1 MAALVLRGLR
11 KTFRSRGRPAVD
23 AVRGIDLELRSGEL
37 LGLLGPSGCGKS
49 TTLRMIAGLETV
61 TGGDILVGGASVVGR
76 PAQARN
82 IGVAFENYALYPPLS
97 VAENLAFGLRARG
110 RGARGSRAEIARK
123 VAEIAERVALTDLLE
138 ARPAGLSSGQKQRVA
153 LARALIRE
161 PDVLLLDEPL
171 SHLDAAQ
178 RDTTRRE
185 LKRIQRD
192 LGHTTILVTHDQE
205 EALSLADRIAVMKDG
220 VIQQLGTPYE
230 IYDSPANVFVADF
243 VGEPAINLL
252 PGIATG
258 DGHARLS
265 ETVSFALPVEVA
277 AGREVV
283 IGIRPEDLR
292 LSGGSGGPGEGG
304 VRAPGEGGVPGNGVP
319 GEGRVPGN
327 RMPGE
332 GGVPARVS
340 AHEPLLE
347 SGIATLSLEGVVRP
361 LVVVTDPEVRL
372 ARDERVRVAA
382 DPALTHVFDAE
393 TGDSLR

>member
-1 MAALVLRGLR
+1 MTELELRDLR
-11 KTFRSRGRPAVD
+11 KTYRARRRPAVD
-23 AVRGIDLELRSGEL
+23 AVRGIDLTLRSGEL

-61 TGGDILVGGASVVGR
+61 TGGDILVGGASVTAR
-76 PAQARN
+76 PAQQRN
-82 IGVAFENYALYPPLS
+82 IGVAFENYALYPPLT
-97 VAENLAFGLRARG
+97 VAENLSFGLKAR
-110 RGARGSRAEIARK
+110 SRADRGDVDRKVREIA
-123 VAEIAERVALTDLLE
+123 ARVDLTPLLD
-138 ARPAGLSSGQKQRVA
+138 ARPAGLSSGQKQRVS

-252 PGIATG
+252 PGTTEAG
-258 DGHARLS
+258 AHARLS
-265 ETVSFALPVEVA
+265 PTVRIALPLPVPE
-277 AGREVV
+277 GREVV
-283 IGIRPEDLR
+283 VGIRPEDLS
-292 LSGGSGGPGEGG
+292 LTGEDGL
-304 VRAPGEGGVPGNGVP
+304 
-319 GEGRVPGN
+319 
-327 RMPGE
+327 
-332 GGVPARVS
+332 PARVV

-347 SGIATLSLEGVVRP
+347 SGIATLTLDGVDKP
-361 LVVVTDPEVRL
+361 LVVLTDPEVRL
-372 ARDERVRVAA
+372 AHDDRVHVTA
-382 DPALTHVFDAE
+382 DPHLTHVFDAE

>member
-1 MAALVLRGLR
+1 MTELELRDLR
-11 KTFRSRGRPAVD
+11 KTFSARGRPAVD
-23 AVRGIDLELRSGEL
+23 AVRGIDLALRSGEL

-61 TGGDILVGGASVVGR
+61 TRGDILVGGSSVTAR
-76 PAQARN
+76 PAQQRN
-82 IGVAFENYALYPPLS
+82 IGVAFENYALYPPLT
-97 VAENLAFGLRARG
+97 VAENLSFGLKAR
-110 RGARGSRAEIARK
+110 SRADRGDVDRKVKEIA
-123 VAEIAERVALTDLLE
+123 ARVDLTALLD
-138 ARPAGLSSGQKQRVA
+138 ARPAGLSSGQKQRVS

-252 PGIATG
+252 PGTAEA
-258 DGHARLS
+258 DAHARLS
-265 ETVSFALPVEVA
+265 PTVRIALPLPVPT
-277 AGREVV
+277 GRKVV
-283 IGIRPEDLR
+283 VGIRPEDLS
-292 LSGGSGGPGEGG
+292 LTGEDGL
-304 VRAPGEGGVPGNGVP
+304 
-319 GEGRVPGN
+319 
-327 RMPGE
+327 
-332 GGVPARVS
+332 PARVV

-347 SGIATLSLEGVVRP
+347 AGIATLTLDGVDKP
-361 LVVVTDPEVRL
+361 LVVLTAPEVRL
-372 ARDERVRVAA
+372 AHDDRVHVTA
-382 DPALTHVFDAE
+382 DPQLTHVFDAE

>member
-1 MAALVLRGLR
+1 MTELELRELR
-11 KTFRSRGRPAVD
+11 KTYRPRGRPPVD
-23 AVRGIDLELRSGEL
+23 AVRGLDLALRSGEL

-49 TTLRMIAGLETV
+49 TTLRMIAGLEAV
-61 TGGDILVGGASVVGR
+61 TGGDILVGGASVVDR
-76 PAQARN
+76 PAQRRN
-82 IGVAFENYALYPPLS
+82 IGVAFENYALYPPLT

-110 RGARGSRAEIARK
+110 RREDVDRRVGEM
-123 VAEIAERVALTDLLE
+123 AERIGLTGILG

-205 EALSLADRIAVMKDG
+205 EALSLADRIAVMRDG

-230 IYDSPANVFVADF
+230 IYDSPATVFVADF

-252 PGIATG
+252 PGTAAPG
-258 DGHARLS
+258 GRAARLA
-265 ETVSFALPVEVA
+265 EGLELPLPVPVE

-283 IGIRPEDLR
+283 VGVRPEDLS
-292 LSGGSGGPGEGG
+292 LTGAGGL
-304 VRAPGEGGVPGNGVP
+304 
-319 GEGRVPGN
+319 
-327 RMPGE
+327 
-332 GGVPARVS
+332 PAKVL

-347 SGIATLSLEGVVRP
+347 SGIATVALAGVDRP
-361 LVVVTDPEVRL
+361 VTVLTGPQVRL
-372 ARDERVRVAA
+372 AHDERVRITA
-382 DPALTHVFDAE
+382 DPGLTHVFDAE
-393 TGDSLR
+393 TGESLR

>member
-1 MAALVLRGLR
+1 MTELELRDLR
-11 KTFRSRGRPAVD
+11 KTYRSRGRPSVAAVC
-23 AVRGIDLELRSGEL
+23 GIDLALHSGEL

-61 TGGDILVGGASVVGR
+61 TGGDILVGGTSVTDS
-76 PAQARN
+76 PAQSRN
-82 IGVAFENYALYPPLS
+82 IGVAFENYALYPPLT
-97 VAENLAFGLRARG
+97 VAENLAFGLKAR
-110 RGARGSRAEIARK
+110 RGSTRKDVDRKIAEIAG
-123 VAEIAERVALTDLLE
+123 RVDLTGILD
-138 ARPAGLSSGQKQRVA
+138 ARPAGLSSGQKQRVS

-252 PGIATG
+252 PGIATA

-265 ETVSFALPVEVA
+265 GAVRIELPVPVPD
-277 AGREVV
+277 GREVV
-283 IGIRPEDLR
+283 VGVRPEDLR
-292 LSGGSGGPGEGG
+292 LTGDEG
-304 VRAPGEGGVPGNGVP
+304 
-319 GEGRVPGN
+319 
-327 RMPGE
+327 M
-332 GGVPARVS
+332 PARVV

-347 SGIATLSLEGVVRP
+347 AGIATLALDGVERP
-361 LVVVTDPEVRL
+361 LVVLTDPEVRL
-372 ARDERVRVAA
+372 AHDEPVRVTA
-382 DPALTHVFDAE
+382 DARLTHVFDAE

>member
-1 MAALVLRGLR
+1 MTELELRDLR
-11 KTFRSRGRPAVD
+11 KTYRARGRPAVD
-23 AVRGIDLELRSGEL
+23 AVRGIDLALRSGEL

-61 TGGDILVGGASVVGR
+61 TGGDILVGGASVIER
-76 PAQARN
+76 PAQQRN
-82 IGVAFENYALYPPLS
+82 IGVAFENYALYPPLT
-97 VAENLAFGLRARG
+97 VAENLAFGLRARKRAH
-110 RGARGSRAEIARK
+110 RGDVDRK
-123 VAEIAERVALTDLLE
+123 VKEIAERVDLTGILD
-138 ARPAGLSSGQKQRVA
+138 ARPAGLSSGQKQRVS
-153 LARALIRE
+153 LARALVRE

-252 PGIATG
+252 PGAATD

-265 ETVSFALPVEVA
+265 ASVRIALPVPVA
-277 AGREVV
+277 AGRQVV
-283 IGIRPEDLR
+283 VGIRPEDLS
-292 LSGGSGGPGEGG
+292 LTGEDGL
-304 VRAPGEGGVPGNGVP
+304 
-319 GEGRVPGN
+319 
-327 RMPGE
+327 
-332 GGVPARVS
+332 PARVV

-347 SGIATLSLEGVVRP
+347 SGIATLALDGVERP
-361 LVVVTDPEVRL
+361 LVVLTDPEVRL
-372 ARDERVRVAA
+372 AHDDRVHITA
-382 DPALTHVFDAE
+382 DPHLTHVFDAE

>member
-1 MAALVLRGLR
+1 MTALELRELR
-11 KTFRSRGRPAVD
+11 KTYRSRGRPGVE
-23 AVRGIDLELRSGEL
+23 AVRGLDLSLTSGEL

-49 TTLRMIAGLETV
+49 TTLRMIAGLEAV

-76 PAQARN
+76 PAQERN
-82 IGVAFENYALYPPLS
+82 IGVAFENYALYPPLT
-97 VAENLAFGLRARG
+97 VAENLAFGLRARR
-110 RGARGSRAEIARK
+110 RGLRGDVRRK
-123 VAEIAERVALTDLLE
+123 VAEIAERVGLTDVLD
-138 ARPAGLSSGQKQRVA
+138 ARPAGLSSGQKQRVS

-205 EALSLADRIAVMKDG
+205 EALSLADRIAVMRDG

-230 IYDSPANVFVADF
+230 IYDSPASAFVADF

-252 PGIATG
+252 PGTATA

-265 ETVSFALPVEVA
+265 AGVRIALPVPVA
-277 AGREVV
+277 EGRAVV
-283 IGIRPEDLR
+283 VGIRPEDLS
-292 LSGGSGGPGEGG
+292 LTG
-304 VRAPGEGGVPGNGVP
+304 AADA
-319 GEGRVPGN
+319 
-327 RMPGE
+327 
-332 GGVPARVS
+332 VPARVV

-347 SGIATLSLEGVVRP
+347 SGIATLTLDGVERH
-361 LVVVTDPEVRL
+361 LVVLTGPEVRL
-372 ARDERVRVAA
+372 AHDERVRVAA
-382 DPALTHVFDAE
+382 GLTHVFDAE
-393 TGDSLR
+393 TGETLR

>member
-1 MAALVLRGLR
+1 MTGTGLELRELR
-11 KTFRSRGRPAVD
+11 KTYQSRGRPSVD
-23 AVRGIDLELRSGEL
+23 ALRGIDLNLGSGEL

-49 TTLRMIAGLETV
+49 TTLRMIAGLEPV
-61 TGGDILVGGASVVGR
+61 TGGDILVGGDSVVER
-76 PAQARN
+76 PAQQRN

-97 VAENLAFGLRARG
+97 VAENLAFGLKARKK
-110 RGARGSRAEIARK
+110 AVRGSRGDVDRK
-123 VAEIAERVALTDLLE
+123 VKEIAERVGLTDLLG
-138 ARPAGLSSGQKQRVA
+138 ARPVSLSSGQKQRVS

-185 LKRIQRD
+185 LKRIQQD

-243 VGEPAINLL
+243 VGEPAITLL

-258 DGHARLS
+258 DGEARLS
-265 ETVSFALPVEVA
+265 GPVRIALPVPVEQ
-277 AGREVV
+277 GREVV
-283 IGIRPEDLR
+283 VGIRPEDVSLTA
-292 LSGGSGGPGEGG
+292 EGG
-304 VRAPGEGGVPGNGVP
+304 L
-319 GEGRVPGN
+319 
-327 RMPGE
+327 
-332 GGVPARVS
+332 PARVV

-347 SGIATLSLEGVVRP
+347 SGLATLALEGVERH
-361 LVVVTDPEVRL
+361 LVVLTDPEVRL
-372 ARDERVRVAA
+372 AHDERVRVAA
-382 DPALTHVFDAE
+382 DPQHTHVFDAE
-393 TGDSLR
+393 TGASLR

>member
-1 MAALVLRGLR
+1 MAELELRDLR
-11 KTFRSRGRPAVD
+11 KTYRSRGRPAVD
-23 AVRGIDLELRSGEL
+23 AVRGLDLALGTGEL

-61 TGGDILVGGASVVGR
+61 TGGDILVDGESLVGR
-76 PAQARN
+76 PAQRRN
-82 IGVAFENYALYPPLS
+82 IGVAFENYALYPPLT
-97 VAENLAFGLRARG
+97 VAENLGFGLKARRKAARG
-110 RGARGSRAEIARK
+110 DVDRK
-123 VAEIAERVALTDLLE
+123 VEDIAERVGLTDILD
-138 ARPAGLSSGQKQRVA
+138 ARPAGLSSGQKQRVS

-243 VGEPAINLL
+243 VGEPPINLL
-252 PGIATG
+252 TG
-258 DGHARLS
+258 VVTADGHARLS
-265 ETVSFALPVEVA
+265 DAVRIALPVPVA
-277 AGREVV
+277 EGREVV
-283 IGIRPEDLR
+283 VGIRPEDLR
-292 LSGGSGGPGEGG
+292 LTGDEGL
-304 VRAPGEGGVPGNGVP
+304 
-319 GEGRVPGN
+319 
-327 RMPGE
+327 
-332 GGVPARVS
+332 PARVV

-347 SGIATLSLEGVVRP
+347 SGIATLALEGVEHP

-372 ARDERVRVAA
+372 AHDDQVHVAVG
-382 DPALTHVFDAE
+382 LTHVFDAE
-393 TGDSLR
+393 TGDTLR

>member
-1 MAALVLRGLR
+1 MTELELRDLR
-11 KTFRSRGRPAVD
+11 KTYRARGRPPVD
-23 AVRGIDLELRSGEL
+23 AVRGIDLALRSGEL

-61 TGGDILVGGASVVGR
+61 TGGDILVGGASVAGL
-76 PAQARN
+76 PARRRN
-82 IGVAFENYALYPPLS
+82 IGVAFENYALYPPLT
-97 VAENLAFGLRARG
+97 VAENLAFGLRARK
-110 RGARGSRAEIARK
+110 GADRADVARRVK
-123 VAEIAERVALTDLLE
+123 EIAERVDLTGVLNS
-138 ARPAGLSSGQKQRVA
+138 RPAGLSSGQKQRVS

-230 IYDSPANVFVADF
+230 IYDSPATVFVADF

-252 PGIATG
+252 PGTVTA
-258 DGHARLS
+258 DGRARLS
-265 ETVSFALPVEVA
+265 DTARLALPVPVE

-283 IGIRPEDLR
+283 VGIRPEDLA
-292 LSGGSGGPGEGG
+292 LGGEDGL
-304 VRAPGEGGVPGNGVP
+304 A
-319 GEGRVPGN
+319 
-327 RMPGE
+327 
-332 GGVPARVS
+332 ARVV

-347 SGIATLSLEGVVRP
+347 SGLATLALDGVEQP
-361 LVVVTDPEVRL
+361 LVVLTGPEVRL
-372 ARDERVRVAA
+372 AHDDRVHVTA
-382 DPALTHVFDAE
+382 DPGLTHVFDAE

>member
-1 MAALVLRGLR
+1 MTGLELRELR
-11 KTFRSRGRPAVD
+11 KTYRARGRPAVD
-23 AVRGIDLELRSGEL
+23 AVRGIDLSLRSGEL

-49 TTLRMIAGLETV
+49 TTLRMIAGLESV
-61 TGGDILVGGASVVGR
+61 TGGDILVGGASVVER
-76 PAQARN
+76 PAQRRN

-97 VAENLAFGLRARG
+97 VAENLAFGLRAR
-110 RGARGSRAEIARK
+110 RRSARGDVDRK
-123 VAEIAERVALTDLLE
+123 VREIAERVGLTELLD
-138 ARPAGLSSGQKQRVA
+138 ARPAGLSSGQKQRVS

-185 LKRIQRD
+185 LKRIQQD

-243 VGEPAINLL
+243 VGEPAITLL
-252 PGIATG
+252 PGVADG

-265 ETVSFALPVEVA
+265 GAVRLALPVPVEQ
-277 AGREVV
+277 GRAVV
-283 IGIRPEDLR
+283 VGIRPEDVR
-292 LSGGSGGPGEGG
+292 LTAGGGL
-304 VRAPGEGGVPGNGVP
+304 
-319 GEGRVPGN
+319 
-327 RMPGE
+327 
-332 GGVPARVS
+332 PARVV

-347 SGIATLSLEGVVRP
+347 SGLATLALDGVDRH
-361 LVVVTDPEVRL
+361 LVVLTDPEVRL
-372 ARDERVRVAA
+372 AHDEQVRVAA
-382 DPALTHVFDAE
+382 DRAHTHVFDAE

>member
-1 MAALVLRGLR
+1 MTELELRDLR
-11 KTFRSRGRPAVD
+11 KTYRARGRPPVD
-23 AVRGIDLELRSGEL
+23 AVRGIDLALRSGEL

-61 TGGDILVGGASVVGR
+61 TGGDILVGGASVTAR
-76 PAQARN
+76 PAQRRN
-82 IGVAFENYALYPPLS
+82 IGVAFENYALYPPLT
-97 VAENLAFGLRARG
+97 VAQNLAFGLRARRRAD
-110 RGARGSRAEIARK
+110 RGDVDRK
-123 VAEIAERVALTDLLE
+123 VREIAERVDLTGILD
-138 ARPAGLSSGQKQRVA
+138 ARPAGLSSGQKQRVS

-230 IYDSPANVFVADF
+230 VYDSPANVFVADF

-252 PGIATG
+252 PAVVTD
-258 DGHARLS
+258 DGRARLS
-265 ETVSFALPVEVA
+265 DAARIALPVPVA
-277 AGREVV
+277 AGRQVV
-283 IGIRPEDLR
+283 VGIRPEDLT
-292 LSGGSGGPGEGG
+292 LTGGDGL
-304 VRAPGEGGVPGNGVP
+304 A
-319 GEGRVPGN
+319 
-327 RMPGE
+327 
-332 GGVPARVS
+332 ARVV

-347 SGIATLSLEGVVRP
+347 SGIATLALDGVDSP
-361 LVVVTDPEVRL
+361 LVVLTAPEVRL
-372 ARDERVRVAA
+372 AHDDHVRVTA
-382 DPALTHVFDAE
+382 DPHLTHVFDAE

>member
-1 MAALVLRGLR
+1 MTGLELRELR
-11 KTFRSRGRPAVD
+11 KTYRSRGRPSVD
-23 AVRGIDLELRSGEL
+23 AVRGIDLSLGSGEL

-49 TTLRMIAGLETV
+49 TTLRMIAGLEPV
-61 TGGDILVGGASVVGR
+61 TGGDILVGGASVVER
-76 PAQARN
+76 PAQQRN

-97 VAENLAFGLRARG
+97 VAENLAFGLKARG
-110 RGARGSRAEIARK
+110 RKGRGDVDRK
-123 VAEIAERVALTDLLE
+123 VKEIAERVGLTDLLD
-138 ARPAGLSSGQKQRVA
+138 ARPAGLSSGQKQRVS

-185 LKRIQRD
+185 LKRIQKD

-243 VGEPAINLL
+243 VGEPAITLL
-252 PGIATG
+252 PGIADG

-265 ETVSFALPVEVA
+265 DAARIALPVPVDR
-277 AGREVV
+277 GREVV
-283 IGIRPEDLR
+283 VGVRPEDVR
-292 LSGGSGGPGEGG
+292 LTADGGL
-304 VRAPGEGGVPGNGVP
+304 
-319 GEGRVPGN
+319 
-327 RMPGE
+327 
-332 GGVPARVS
+332 PARVV

-347 SGIATLSLEGVVRP
+347 SGLATLALAGVERH
-361 LVVVTDPEVRL
+361 LVVLTDPEVRL
-372 ARDERVRVAA
+372 AHDERVRVAA
-382 DPALTHVFDAE
+382 DHRHTHVFDAE

>member
-1 MAALVLRGLR
+1 MTGTGLELRELR
-11 KTFRSRGRPAVD
+11 KTYRSRGRPSVD
-23 AVRGIDLELRSGEL
+23 AVRGIDLSLRSGEL

-49 TTLRMIAGLETV
+49 TTLRMIAGLESV
-61 TGGDILVGGASVVGR
+61 TGGDILVGGASVVER
-76 PAQARN
+76 PAQERN

-97 VAENLAFGLRARG
+97 VAENLAFGLKARRRADRG
-110 RGARGSRAEIARK
+110 DVDRK
-123 VAEIAERVALTDLLE
+123 VKEIAERVGLTGFLD
-138 ARPAGLSSGQKQRVA
+138 ARPAGLSSGQKQRVS

-185 LKRIQRD
+185 LKRIQKD

-243 VGEPAINLL
+243 VGEPAITLL

-265 ETVSFALPVEVA
+265 GPVRIALPVPVEE
-277 AGREVV
+277 GRGVV
-283 IGIRPEDLR
+283 VGVRPEDVR
-292 LSGGSGGPGEGG
+292 LTAEGG
-304 VRAPGEGGVPGNGVP
+304 L
-319 GEGRVPGN
+319 
-327 RMPGE
+327 
-332 GGVPARVS
+332 PARVV

-347 SGIATLSLEGVVRP
+347 AGLATLALDGVERH
-361 LVVVTDPEVRL
+361 LVVLTDPEVRL
-372 ARDERVRVAA
+372 AHDERVRVAA
-382 DPALTHVFDAE
+382 DLQHTHVFDAE
-393 TGDSLR
+393 TGEALR

>member
-1 MAALVLRGLR
+1 MTELELRDLR
-11 KTFRSRGRPAVD
+11 KTYRARGRPGVD
-23 AVRGIDLELRSGEL
+23 AVRGLDLALRSGEL

-49 TTLRMIAGLETV
+49 TTLRMIAGLEPV
-61 TGGDILVGGASVVGR
+61 TGGDILVGGASVVER
-76 PAQARN
+76 PAQQRN

-110 RGARGSRAEIARK
+110 RKARGDVDRK
-123 VAEIAERVALTDLLE
+123 VREIAERVGLTGLLD
-138 ARPAGLSSGQKQRVA
+138 ARPAGLSSGQKQRVS

-185 LKRIQRD
+185 LKRIQKD

-230 IYDSPANVFVADF
+230 VYDSPANVFVADF
-243 VGEPAINLL
+243 VGEPAITLL
-252 PGIATG
+252 PGIADG

-265 ETVSFALPVEVA
+265 DSVRIALPVPVEE
-277 AGREVV
+277 GREVV
-283 IGIRPEDLR
+283 VGIRPEDVR
-292 LSGGSGGPGEGG
+292 LTAEEGL
-304 VRAPGEGGVPGNGVP
+304 
-319 GEGRVPGN
+319 
-327 RMPGE
+327 
-332 GGVPARVS
+332 PARVV

-347 SGIATLSLEGVVRP
+347 SGLATLALDGVERH
-361 LVVVTDPEVRL
+361 LVVLTDPEVRL
-372 ARDERVRVAA
+372 AHDERVRVAA
-382 DPALTHVFDAE
+382 DLRHTHVFDAE
-393 TGDSLR
+393 TGEALR